1 MMESIHLGYGD
12 KNKVYRLY
20 SPTHR
25 KIVLKKNVM
34 FDGEKIFFL
43 HIKKKEQL
51 DKEVFPSNHGWIEQL
66 GETKEQLWGVENQP
80 RGAQKD
86 LGRTNNLGVAE

>member
-34 FDGEKIFFL
+34 FDGEKYFFC
-43 HIKKKEQL
+43 
-51 DKEVFPSNHGWIEQL
+51 
-66 GETKEQLWGVENQP
+66 T
-80 RGAQKD
+80 
-86 LGRTNNLGVAE
+86 

>member
-86 LGRTNNLGVAE
+86 LGRTNNLGVVE

>member
-1 MMESIHLGYGD
+1 
-12 KNKVYRLY
+12 
-20 SPTHR
+20 
-25 KIVLKKNVM
+25 
-34 FDGEKIFFL
+34 L